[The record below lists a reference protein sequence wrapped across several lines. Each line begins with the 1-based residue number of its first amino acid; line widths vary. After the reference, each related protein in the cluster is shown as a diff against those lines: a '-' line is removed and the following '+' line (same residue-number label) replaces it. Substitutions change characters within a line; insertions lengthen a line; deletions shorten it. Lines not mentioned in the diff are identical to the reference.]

1 MPTFNFPLRTIH
13 LDFHTGPDVPGV
25 AKDFDAREFA
35 RAFKEA
41 HVDSVTVFAL
51 CHHGHTYYR
60 TDHPSRHPGLA
71 RGFDLTGAQV
81 EALHRAGIRAP
92 IYVSCQVNEYAANQH
107 PEWVAVE
114 ADGKRSK
121 RRAGAFDAG
130 WQVLDMSS
138 PYQDYLAE
146 ILEEVLTVYKPV
158 DGIFLDM
165 CWDQPSISK
174 WAVEGMV
181 KKGLDPRLEDHRNR
195 YAREVALAY
204 MKRFSGM
211 VEAAGK
217 GSDHM
222 GIWFNSRPKLN
233 LHVEKKYLRHVEIEA
248 LPTGG
253 WGYAYFPYVARFV
266 RPLGLPTLSHTGR
279 FFKSWGDNASLK
291 PEMALKYECCQILS
305 QGMTGGVGDLLHP
318 GGRPQKAVYD
328 LIGRVYAHIEKCEPH
343 VAGGQLVSQVAL
355 VIDPGL
361 GDRPGPSGIGA
372 TRALQQL
379 QQQFDVV
386 GPDAKLSGYELV
398 LVPESTRID
407 AALAASLT
415 AYLAAGGALIVC
427 GRAALDDAGKPA
439 LRALGIEVDGPSP
452 FSHTFLRATK
462 KVSRGL
468 ADYDYVMYEPGFRM
482 KPAAG
487 AESLVRVVEPW
498 FERSWLQ
505 FSGHSYTPPAKLSPY
520 SAVVRKGRAITFSV
534 PILEAYGLHA
544 SPNYRTLLGNC
555 IDLLL
560 PEPLVRAEGPSRLET
575 TVVRKGGATIVHLLS
590 FAPERRA
597 EGLDIVEDAL
607 PLVDVP
613 VAVKLA
619 KKPRSARLEPH
630 GRDLACEYSGGY
642 ARVRVTL
649 LDGHGM
655 LVFR

>member
-1 MPTFNFPLRTIH
+1 MASFDFPLRTVH

-25 AKDFDAREFA
+25 ARDFDPEEFA
-35 RAFKEA
+35 RIFKEA

-51 CHHGHTYYR
+51 CHHGHAYYR
-60 TDHPSRHPGLA
+60 TDRPCRHPGLA
-71 RGFDLTGAQV
+71 PGLDLTGAQI
-81 EALHRAGIRAP
+81 EALHSQGIRAP
-92 IYVSCQVNEYAANQH
+92 IYISCQVNEYAANQH
-107 PEWVAVE
+107 PEWVAIRP
-114 ADGKRSK
+114 DGTRAKR
-121 RRAGAFDAG
+121 GGPFEAG

-138 PYQDYLAE
+138 PYQEYIAE
-146 ILEEVLTVYKPV
+146 IVQEVLELYKPV

-174 WAVEGMV
+174 WAVEGML
-181 KKGLDPRLEDHRNR
+181 KKGCDPRQEDDRNR

-204 MKRFSGM
+204 MKRFSQM

-217 GSDHM
+217 GSPHM

-233 LHVEKKYLRHVEIEA
+233 LHVEKKFLRHVEIEA

-266 RPLGLPTLSHTGR
+266 RPLGLPALSHTGR

-305 QGMTGGVGDLLHP
+305 QGMSGGIGDLLHP
-318 GGRPQKAVYD
+318 HGRPQKAVYD
-328 LIGRVYAHIEKCEPH
+328 LIGRVYAHIEKCEPF
-343 VAGGQLVSQVAL
+343 VVGGALLSQIAL
-355 VIDPGL
+355 VVDPDL
-361 GDRPGPSGIGA
+361 GDSPGPSGVGA

-379 QQQFDVV
+379 QHQFDIV
-386 GPDAKLSGYELV
+386 GPGAKLSGYELAI
-398 LVPESTRID
+398 VPESTRID
-407 AALAASLT
+407 RSLAAKLT
-415 AYLAAGGALIVC
+415 AHLIAGGSLIVC
-427 GRAALDDAGKPA
+427 GRAALDEAGRPA
-439 LRALGIEVDGPSP
+439 LPDLGIEVEGPSP
-452 FSHTFLRATK
+452 FSHTFLRATA

-482 KPAAG
+482 KPAGA

-498 FERSWLQ
+498 FERSWLG
-505 FSGHSYTPPAKLSPY
+505 FCGHSYTPPAKLSPY
-520 SAVVRKGRAITFSV
+520 SAVVRNGRAITFSV
-534 PILEAYGLHA
+534 PILEAYGRHA
-544 SPNYRTLLGNC
+544 APNYRTLLRNC

-560 PEPLVRAEGPSRLET
+560 PRPLVRAEGPSRLET
-575 TVVRKGGATIVHLLS
+575 TVVSKGSAIVVHLLS

-613 VAVKLA
+613 IEVRLA
-619 KKPRSARLEPH
+619 KQPRSVRLEPH
-630 GRDLACEYSGGY
+630 GRDLPFEYCDGY